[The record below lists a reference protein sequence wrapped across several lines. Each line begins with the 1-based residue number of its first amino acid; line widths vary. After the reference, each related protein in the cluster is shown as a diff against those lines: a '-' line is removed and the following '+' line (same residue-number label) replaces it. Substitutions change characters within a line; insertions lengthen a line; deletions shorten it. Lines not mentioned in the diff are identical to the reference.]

1 MNMKR
6 WLACGVLAFCAANP
20 MAARA
25 EDPAIMEA
33 ALVVSAA
40 SAAAETATAVVKSM
54 ESFGR
59 LGSDMVIRWW
69 TEEGQEAVA
78 AAAQAAQ
85 AVQAKVRALEA
96 KTWAEEEDVAAAAE
110 ADEAEARALAAEA
123 WAAVYAAVDAFAMVA
138 APSESLRPV
147 SAAEAA
153 PRFEGAAEAATAW
166 GSVADDTRDAADK
179 AETAAAAVDEVV
191 KEVVRLAH
199 SDVFPPTVEEEMA
212 VAAAAEAAQAAQAK
226 AGDLAK
232 DAWHAAEAFGE
243 KIYAAQA
250 RAEKA
255 TTGPGQR
262 SGDEMAEAAEVLHL
276 ISQSVDSWDEH
287 KAREAEART
296 LAAEAWAAVYAAVD
310 VLAADWTASGGARR
324 RARALVAEDSGE

>member
-1 MNMKR
+1 MNLKR
-6 WLACGVLAFCAANP
+6 WLACGVLVLCAANP
-20 MAARA
+20 MAARG
-25 EDPAIMEA
+25 EDPAMMEA

-40 SAAAETATAVVKSM
+40 SAAVETAAALVKSM

-78 AAAQAAQ
+78 AAARAAR
-85 AVQAKVRALEA
+85 AAQAKVRALEA
-96 KTWAEEEDVAAAAE
+96 KTWAEEEDAAAAAE
-110 ADEAEARALAAEA
+110 ADEAQARALAAEA

-138 APSESLRPV
+138 APSES
-147 SAAEAA
+147 
-153 PRFEGAAEAATAW
+153 PRLVLKGAAEAATAW

-179 AETAAAAVDEVV
+179 AETAAAVVNEVV
-191 KEVVRLAH
+191 KLAH

-212 VAAAAEAAQAAQAK
+212 VAAAAEAAQAAEAK
-226 AGDLAK
+226 AGDLAG

-255 TTGPGQR
+255 MARPGQR
-262 SGDEMAEAAEVLHL
+262 PGDETVEAAEL
-276 ISQSVDSWDEH
+276 ISQSADSWDEH
-287 KAREAEART
+287 KAREAEARA
-296 LAAEAWAAVYAAVD
+296 LAAQAWAAVYAAVD
-310 VLAADWTASGGARR
+310 ALAADWTASGATG
-324 RARALVAEDSGE
+324 SGS